1 MKLQDYLAS
10 LFDHSKF
17 KDSYDNDNDSQT
29 IASEFLVPAL
39 KHCKQY
45 RRTTY
50 SFTSAALKSWSGSF
64 ANIISDDVQI
74 EIICD
79 MCWHIDNADEQLKI
93 ALTNAADEESRKRTI
108 LELQDKITFT
118 AWGLDNNPEAYDK
131 RSDLLD
137 YLVAKGSLKLKFAW
151 PKSKYKPNSN
161 RSPLY
166 HKKKGYF
173 TFADNSIVAFKGSW
187 NETSAGAAYNDEDV
201 DVFSSL
207 KPNDNDRLSATVKS
221 VDALWA
227 EEHDKFD
234 FYKPSKTVMQFIKDR
249 APDKR
254 PSKEIEGSPE
264 ELSLALPIHTKALT
278 EPEITEKE
286 LRPYQIAVLEDW
298 ESNSRMGLVEHATG
312 TGKTWTA
319 IFAMKRHLCDHE
331 SCLVIVPSDLLQ
343 KQWRSEISML
353 IPEAQIL
360 CVGGGYKVWKQQLQ
374 KFSQKSKA
382 KKPKI
387 IISILKSAASNDFIS
402 KLNYGPH
409 LMMVIDEVHSAG
421 SSEYSK
427 VFNIDSGARMGLSA
441 TPERYGD
448 PVGTEKIYSYFKN
461 SLKPIITLKDVI
473 PPRGSALVPYDYF
486 PHKCYLNA
494 EEQEEW
500 LEYSNKIKDAFR
512 KSPEKDGV
520 KITSKYYKMLLIERS
535 RIAKRA
541 ASKIP
546 KAIKI
551 LKQEFKSGERWL
563 VYCDSISQ
571 LDELYDEII
580 ANNLSAAKYHSK
592 IDDAIKVKTLNHFSR
607 EAGILLSIRCLDEGV
622 DIPSI
627 THALIIASD
636 QNPRQFIQR
645 RGRILRR
652 DDKNNKKQAYLHDL
666 LISGSEYSDDST
678 DNLIKTELTRSLE
691 FSQSAKNR
699 LFADKQLRDIA
710 RISKIDITG
719 IIDNTEE
726 YEVDEDDNK

>member
-10 LFDHSKF
+10 SFDHSNF
-17 KDSYDNDNDSQT
+17 NDSYDNDNDSQT

-39 KHCKQY
+39 KHCKKY

-93 ALTNAADEESRKRTI
+93 ALINATDEETRKRTI
-108 LELQDKITFT
+108 LELQDNIILT

-131 RSDLLD
+131 RGDLLD

-151 PKSKYKPNSN
+151 PKSQYKPNSN
-161 RSPLY
+161 RAPLY

-173 TFADNSIVAFKGSW
+173 TFADDSIVAFKGSW
-187 NETSAGAAYNDEDV
+187 NETSAGAEYNDEDV

-207 KPNDNDRLSATVKS
+207 KPNDVDRLNDSVAS
-221 VDALWA
+221 VDRLWA
-227 EEHDKFD
+227 EDHERFD
-234 FYKPSKTVMQFIKDR
+234 FYEPSKTVMKFIKDR

-254 PSKEIEGSPE
+254 PTKKIEGSPDQPSAE
-264 ELSLALPIHTKALT
+264 LPIYITSVK
-278 EPEITEKE
+278 EPEITEE
-286 LRPYQIAVLEDW
+286 ALREYQTGVLEDW
-298 ESNSRMGLVEHATG
+298 ELNNRMGLVEHATG

-319 IFAMKRHLCDHE
+319 IFAMKRHLCEHE
-331 SCLVIVPSDLLQ
+331 ICLVIVPSDLLQ
-343 KQWRSEISML
+343 KQWKSEVSML
-353 IPEAQIL
+353 IPQAEIL

-402 KLNYGPH
+402 KLNHGPH

-427 VFNIDSGARMGLSA
+427 VFSIDSGARMGLSA
-441 TPERYGD
+441 TPQRYGD

-461 SLKPIITLKDVI
+461 VLKPIIALKDVI

-486 PHKCYLNA
+486 PHKCYLSA

-512 KSPEKDGV
+512 KSPQKDGV
-520 KITSKYYKMLLIERS
+520 KITSNYYKMLLIQRS
-535 RIAKRA
+535 RIAKKA

-551 LKQEFKSGERWL
+551 LKQEFKSGDRWL
-563 VYCDSISQ
+563 VYCDSIEQ
-571 LDELYDEII
+571 LDQLYDEMV
-580 ANNLSAAKYHSK
+580 ANNLSATKYHSK
-592 IDDAIKVKTLNHFSR
+592 IDDAVKTKTLDVFSQ
-607 EAGILLSIRCLDEGV
+607 EAGILLSIKCLDEGV

-652 DDKNNKKQAYLHDL
+652 DDENNKKQAYLHDL
-666 LISGSEYSDDST
+666 IISGSDISDDST
-678 DNLIKTELTRSLE
+678 DNLIKTELMRSLE
-691 FSQSAKNR
+691 FSASAKNQ

-710 RISKIDITG
+710 RASKIDITA

-726 YEVDEDDNK
+726 FEVDKDDE